1 MSLAAAQR
9 ACGLLGLAFSS
20 LDAFRPWCAEICIT
34 AVSSGEVWIWVGGW
48 VGAWVGEPRMLLMP

>member
-34 AVSSGEVWIWVGGW
+34 AVSSGEVWMWLG
-48 VGAWVGEPRMLLMP
+48 R